1 MVLDILILKLQ
12 KVLKK
17 KNRNCTFHFNIK
29 VKKICKKKR
38 IEMVLDILISKF
50 IKKKRRIEML
60 LDRIIYTI
68 HFYIAMIYVCW

>member
-50 IKKKRRIEML
+50 IKKKEE
-60 LDRIIYTI
+60 
-68 HFYIAMIYVCW
+68 